1 LKKMLKAKNEQIKE
15 LKERLYKINELNNI
29 KEEVVNEKVEQGKIK
44 AEITNNNINDNSKE
58 GQDKKEINEKLEN
71 KNDVKEDNI
80 NNKKNYEN
88 QGETTEKEL
97 GEINVGNNEKKDKN
111 LNNKDNNSN
120 DFITP
125 FGSTPTGNQDIHI
138 DISLENENRGQENNN
153 NTEDNTKNL
162 MNIKNNY
169 LTSKI
174 PVQSRNVEQSNIIQ
188 NRNQNGNQN
197 NVKNNNTNNN
207 NLNNNI
213 FKTETSTT
221 KSKYQNN
228 SKNNQNESINK
239 TIDKKA
245 AKEKYKKELDKLRK
259 DIPDL
264 LQYSDD
270 DLLEALSKNNGDINK
285 LEEYLFNYLIE
296 YQKKRK
302 WYNQK
307 ESSYS
312 IIIVK
317 LIHFKYYI
325 I

>member
-1 LKKMLKAKNEQIKE
+1 MLKTKNEQIKE
-15 LKERLYKINELNNI
+15 LKEILYKINELSKI
-29 KEEVVNEKVEQGKIK
+29 KNDALNEKVEQGKIN

-71 KNDVKEDNI
+71 KNGVKEDNI

-97 GEINVGNNEKKDKN
+97 GETNDGNNEKKKDKN

-138 DISLENENRGQENNN
+138 DISQENENRGQENNN

-174 PVQSRNVEQSNIIQ
+174 PVQSRNVQQSNIIQ
-188 NRNQNGNQN
+188 NRNQNGSQN
-197 NVKNNNTNNN
+197 NAKNNNIN

-213 FKTETSTT
+213 FKPETFIT

-264 LQYSDD
+264 LEYFSDD
-270 DLLEALSKNNGDINK
+270 YLLEALSKNNGDINK

-296 YQKKRK
+296 YQKKTK
-302 WYNQK
+302 
-307 ESSYS
+307 
-312 IIIVK
+312 
-317 LIHFKYYI
+317 
-325 I
+325 